1 MKIILSIIFYDICW
15 VQSLLVRHVFYSYCF
30 QVPEGD
36 AAITMATRS
45 PEKYVLKPQREGG
58 GLYMHIS
65 VKPFFKK
72 KVNINLQQTWF
83 SFFLAAIFVIC

>member
-1 MKIILSIIFYDICW
+1 MKIILRSIFSDICW
-15 VQSLLVRHVFYSYCF
+15 VQSLFVRHVSNSYCF

-58 GLYMHIS
+58 GLYITY
-65 VKPFFKK
+65 PFQ
-72 KVNINLQQTWF
+72 ILP
-83 SFFLAAIFVIC
+83 